1 VNEEKNM
8 STETIRTKPGTTAE
22 TFEEKIAAQLQE
34 AEARLEQFEAKGKA
48 KRVQAEIAAVE
59 ALKTARQNIERKL
72 RDLKTINDAE
82 IVRAKADIDTAA
94 AALKTSLDELGRR
107 FPVPPAPPAK

>member
-1 VNEEKNM
+1 M
-8 STETIRTKPGTTAE
+8 STKTTRTEPGTTAT
-22 TFEEKIAAQLQE
+22 TFEKKIAAQLQA
-34 AEARLEQFEAKGKA
+34 AEARLAVFEANAKA
-48 KRVQAEIAAVE
+48 KRVQAEIAAVD

-72 RDLKTINDAE
+72 RDLKTTNDAQ
-82 IVRAKADIDTAA
+82 IVRTKADIDAAA